1 MLLSMMMMMMND
13 TSTTKADDYTIAT
26 AEFGRQRRKQLLG

>member
-1 MLLSMMMMMMND
+1 MLLSMMMMMND
-13 TSTTKADDYTIAT
+13 TSTTKTDDYTIAT